1 METSYH
7 AMIEEVCVMLVDDD
21 TEFVIKLTDLLK
33 SHNYKV
39 TTADMTSTTMLM
51 LAKEKQKIDVMIL
64 NVHSSNLLSFDLL
77 AQAVALDIISLVV
90 CDEFDELVAKKT
102 LEKGAYLYLK
112 KPVDENLVK
121 YLWQFVLRKIIETEK
136 AKEGLKIHRDQM
148 KIADIS
154 DNDMVGEN
162 EEHFGKKKDVSNSEV
177 VRRKDYIEWTDD
189 LHSKFMEA
197 VKQLGEGRC
206 YPKEILYVMNSPGL
220 TRMQVASHLQK
231 CRRNNWRSPKER
243 KHIRR
248 PSGQGSSSV
257 SHEPKS
263 SFRKFGSMPY
273 LQENVPNQQRYQD
286 QIQRGPEF
294 PLPTLNINNI
304 FAQGESSI
312 QQLYRPQ
319 LQVQP
324 HYFGIGYPFNN
335 PFSST
340 QNNIGGELKQQ
351 HSPFFGMLGSQELQD
366 PIMRNTHYRP
376 NSMLNSDDHHS
387 EKDYNFDL
395 NVAKGATYS
404 CSRIVSGTD
413 IGNTTMND
421 YNLNVNVNNVT
432 TYSSTAMMPN
442 TYVGN
447 VTINELRA
455 TNANANFQQY
465 VREQNMF
472 DPRNIVTTLYE
483 NFAEGSNS
491 CVKENCDVNFNFNNV
506 DYLFQNLG
514 PLGANLPN
522 EQGSEFDQVYSDDQ
536 NLGPPGEHLP
546 NEQGSEFDQVYSDD

>member
-1 METSYH
+1 
-7 AMIEEVCVMLVDDD
+7 
-21 TEFVIKLTDLLK
+21 
-33 SHNYKV
+33 
-39 TTADMTSTTMLM
+39 MLM

-64 NVHSSNLLSFDLL
+64 NVYSSNLLSFDLL

-112 KPVDENLVK
+112 KPFDENFVK
-121 YLWQFVLRKIIETEK
+121 YLWQFVLRKRIEKDK
-136 AKEGLKIHRDQM
+136 AKEGSKIHRDQM

-162 EEHFGKKKDVSNSEV
+162 EVQFEKKKDVSNSEV
-177 VRRKDYIEWTDD
+177 VRRKDYTEWTDD

-206 YPKEILYVMNSPGL
+206 YPKVILYVMNSPGL

-263 SFRKFGSMPY
+263 SFRKFGTMPY
-273 LQENVPNQQRYQD
+273 LQENVPN

-324 HYFGIGYPFNN
+324 HYLGIGN
-335 PFSST
+335 PFSSA

-351 HSPFFGMLGSQELQD
+351 HTPFFGMLDSQELQD

-376 NSMLNSDDHHS
+376 NSVLNSEDHHS
-387 EKDYNFDL
+387 EKDYNFAL
-395 NVAKGATYS
+395 NVTKGATYS
-404 CSRIVSGTD
+404 CSRIVSDTD

-432 TYSSTAMMPN
+432 TYSSTSMMPN

-447 VTINELRA
+447 VIINELRA

-465 VREQNMF
+465 AREQNMS
-472 DPRNIVTTLYE
+472 DPRNI
-483 NFAEGSNS
+483 
-491 CVKENCDVNFNFNNV
+491 V

-514 PLGANLPN
+514 PSGANLPNEQDSDFDQVYSDDQNLGPSGANLPNEQGSDFDQVYSDDQNLGPPGANLPN
-522 EQGSEFDQVYSDDQ
+522 EQGSEFDQVYSDD
-536 NLGPPGEHLP
+536 
-546 NEQGSEFDQVYSDD
+546 

>member
-1 METSYH
+1 MEASYH
-7 AMIEEVCVMLVDDD
+7 CMIEEVCVMLVDDD
-21 TEFVIKLTDLLK
+21 TEFVTMLTDLLK
-33 SHNYKV
+33 LHNYKV

-64 NVHSSNLLSFDLL
+64 NVHSLNPLSFDLL

-90 CDEFDELVAKKT
+90 CDEFDGLVAKKT

-112 KPVDENLVK
+112 KPFDENLVK
-121 YLWQFVLRKIIETEK
+121 YLWQFVLRKRIEKEK
-136 AKEGLKIHRDQM
+136 AKEGSEIHRDQM

-162 EEHFGKKKDVSNSEV
+162 EEQFGKKKDVSNSEV
-177 VRRKDYIEWTDD
+177 VRRKDYTEWTDD

-206 YPKEILYVMNSPGL
+206 YPKAILYVMNSPGL

-263 SFRKFGSMPY
+263 SFRKFGTMPY

-294 PLPTLNINNI
+294 SLPTLNINNI
-304 FAQGESSI
+304 FAQEESSI
-312 QQLYRPQ
+312 QQQLYRPQ

-324 HYFGIGYPFNN
+324 HYLGIGN
-335 PFSST
+335 PFSFA

-351 HSPFFGMLGSQELQD
+351 HTPFFGMLGSQELQD
-366 PIMRNTHYRP
+366 PIMRNTHYR
-376 NSMLNSDDHHS
+376 LNSVLNSEDHHS

-432 TYSSTAMMPN
+432 TYSSTTMMPN

-465 VREQNMF
+465 AREQNMS

-491 CVKENCDVNFNFNNV
+491 CVKENCDVNFNNV
-506 DYLFQNLG
+506 EYLFQNLG
-514 PLGANLPN
+514 PSGANLPN
-522 EQGSEFDQVYSDDQ
+522 EQGSDFDQVYSDDQ
-536 NLGPPGEHLP
+536 NLGPPGA
-546 NEQGSEFDQVYSDD
+546 QGSDFDQVYSDD